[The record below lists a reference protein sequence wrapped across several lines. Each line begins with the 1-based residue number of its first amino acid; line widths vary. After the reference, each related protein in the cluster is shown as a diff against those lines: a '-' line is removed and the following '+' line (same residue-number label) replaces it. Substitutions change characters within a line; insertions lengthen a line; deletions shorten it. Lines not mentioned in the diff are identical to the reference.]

1 MAPTSVRLSAAQEA
15 ELAALARDLPAVR
28 PDLADA
34 ARGGTLTPGA
44 VLRVAL
50 ARGLRELRGY
60 LAAPDDDDAPLVLD
74 PGPPPLP
81 PTDRRPPVRLDPW
94 EPEPIRPPAGS
105 PFLPAGAPPDDH
117 ARAWPAPAPA
127 PAPAPPEPPAA
138 PRGLVLAVVWEARG
152 TAYRLTFWRSPAGSV
167 GAAWPEGRRGGWAW
181 GDLSP
186 HAPPEPGW
194 LAESGLPMA
203 DAREVAAALASRWG
217 ALTGAPV
224 PHAPPAGA
232 LPGQALL
239 PAYREPLR

>member
-50 ARGLRELRGY
+50 TRGLRELRGY
-60 LAAPDDDDAPLVLD
+60 LAAPAAAPPVLD
-74 PGPPPLP
+74 PGP
-81 PTDRRPPVRLDPW
+81 
-94 EPEPIRPPAGS
+94 
-105 PFLPAGAPPDDH
+105 
-117 ARAWPAPAPA
+117 

-152 TAYRLTFWRSPAGSV
+152 TAYRLTCWRSPAGSV
-167 GAAWPEGRRGGWAW
+167 GAAWPEGRRGGFAW

>member
-1 MAPTSVRLSAAQEA
+1 MLRL
-15 ELAALARDLPAVR
+15 
-28 PDLADA
+28 
-34 ARGGTLTPGA
+34 
-44 VLRVAL
+44 AL
-50 ARGLRELRGY
+50 ARGLRELRGD
-60 LAAPDDDDAPLVLD
+60 LADDDDDAPLVLD

-81 PTDRRPPVRLDPW
+81 LPARRPPVSLDPW

-105 PFLPAGAPPDDH
+105 PFLPAG
-117 ARAWPAPAPA
+117 
-127 PAPAPPEPPAA
+127 APPEPPAA

-152 TAYRLTFWRSPAGSV
+152 TAYRLTFWRSPSGSV
-167 GAAWPEGRRGGWAW
+167 GAAWPEGRRGGFAW

-239 PAYREPLR
+239 PAYREPIR

>member
-15 ELAALARDLPAVR
+15 ELAALALDLPAVR

-50 ARGLRELRGY
+50 TRGLRELRGY
-60 LAAPDDDDAPLVLD
+60 LAAPVAAPPVLD
-74 PGPPPLP
+74 PG
-81 PTDRRPPVRLDPW
+81 
-94 EPEPIRPPAGS
+94 
-105 PFLPAGAPPDDH
+105 
-117 ARAWPAPAPA
+117 
-127 PAPAPPEPPAA
+127 PPEPPAA

-152 TAYRLTFWRSPAGSV
+152 TAYRLTMWRSPAGSV

-194 LAESGLPMA
+194 LAESGLPMV

>member
-1 MAPTSVRLSAAQEA
+1 VRLTPAQEA
-15 ELAALARDLPAVR
+15 ELAALALDLAAAR

-34 ARGGTLTPGA
+34 ARGGALTPGA
-44 VLRVAL
+44 VLRLAL
-50 ARGLRELRGY
+50 ARGLRELRGD
-60 LAAPDDDDAPLVLD
+60 LADDDDDDDAPPVLD
-74 PGPPPLP
+74 PGP
-81 PTDRRPPVRLDPW
+81 
-94 EPEPIRPPAGS
+94 
-105 PFLPAGAPPDDH
+105 
-117 ARAWPAPAPA
+117 PA

-152 TAYRLTFWRSPAGSV
+152 TAYRLTFWRSPSGSV
-167 GAAWPEGRRGGWAW
+167 GAAWPEGRRGGFAW

-239 PAYREPLR
+239 PAYREPIR

>member
-1 MAPTSVRLSAAQEA
+1 MPPTSVRLSAAQEA

-50 ARGLRELRGY
+50 TRGLRELRGY
-60 LAAPDDDDAPLVLD
+60 LADDAPPVLD
-74 PGPPPLP
+74 PGPP
-81 PTDRRPPVRLDPW
+81 
-94 EPEPIRPPAGS
+94 
-105 PFLPAGAPPDDH
+105 
-117 ARAWPAPAPA
+117 APAA
-127 PAPAPPEPPAA
+127 PEPPAA
-138 PRGLVLAVVWEARG
+138 LRGLVLAVVWEARG

-203 DAREVAAALASRWG
+203 DAREVAAALASPTPMSSDARG
-217 ALTGAPV
+217 
-224 PHAPPAGA
+224 
-232 LPGQALL
+232 
-239 PAYREPLR
+239 